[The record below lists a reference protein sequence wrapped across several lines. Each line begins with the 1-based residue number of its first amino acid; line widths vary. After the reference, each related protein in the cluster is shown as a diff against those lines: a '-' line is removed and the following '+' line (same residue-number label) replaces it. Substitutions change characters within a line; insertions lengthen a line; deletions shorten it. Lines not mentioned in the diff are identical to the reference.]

1 MGGGGVSIKG
11 RGCIWCGG
19 IASLWLGVLLGGIF
33 GLGNMYDLN
42 GHM

>member
-1 MGGGGVSIKG
+1 MGVGGVSIKG

-19 IASLWLGVLLGGIF
+19 IASMWLGVLGGIF